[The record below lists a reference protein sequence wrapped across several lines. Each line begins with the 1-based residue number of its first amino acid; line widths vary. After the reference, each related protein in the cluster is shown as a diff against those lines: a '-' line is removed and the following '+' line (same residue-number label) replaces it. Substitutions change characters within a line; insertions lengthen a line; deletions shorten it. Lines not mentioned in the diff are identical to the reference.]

1 MASTYAASLRKALR
15 VNSLTVYS
23 KAPGTVGSIER
34 PYPSDPRLVR
44 ARREAEMKARIAR
57 IHADGDAMVAR
68 ILAWPSMLSG
78 GSSGP
83 ASDEGRR
90 ARAERLELQRLA
102 DIRRREA
109 SVGSTFSRSSFG
121 GSMRRTVATGPVVRF
136 RKGDVTPAGDVVREV
151 RADGAVT
158 YGRASHV
165 RQWSVVSRP
174 VVRIGAGR

>member
-1 MASTYAASLRKALR
+1 MRRHSERLYG
-15 VNSLTVYS
+15 VNSLTVYT
-23 KAPGTVGSIER
+23 KAPGTVGTIQR
-34 PYPSDPRLVR
+34 PLPSDRRAAAR
-44 ARREAEMKARIAR
+44 ARLAEIQRVNAQRSAETEAWIASMMARVNAPW
-57 IHADGDAMVAR
+57 APV
-68 ILAWPSMLSG
+68 
-78 GSSGP
+78 GS
-83 ASDEGRR
+83 ASEEGRR
-90 ARAERLELQRLA
+90 ARSERLELQRLA

-121 GSMRRTVATGPVVRF
+121 APSARRTLATGPVVRF

-165 RQWSVVSRP
+165 RQWSVTSRP

>member
-1 MASTYAASLRKALR
+1 
-15 VNSLTVYS
+15 
-23 KAPGTVGSIER
+23 
-34 PYPSDPRLVR
+34 
-44 ARREAEMKARIAR
+44 MKARIAQ

-78 GSSGP
+78 GSSGA
-83 ASDEGRR
+83 ASEEGRR

-102 DIRRREA
+102 DLRRREA
-109 SVGSTFSRSSFG
+109 SGGSAFGRSSFG
-121 GSMRRTVATGPVVRF
+121 ASSARRTVATGPVVRF
-136 RKGDVTPAGDVVREV
+136 RRGDVTPAGDVVREV

-165 RQWSVVSRP
+165 RQWSVASRP